1 MFTTVKAGYFVYPPQ
16 PVPIVSPPTDIA
28 AARGLVHDLIAD
40 IRARSER
47 LQMLERRL
55 LELVGSPLVAFVD
68 HLGVPAGDIEPRDL
82 VALGF
87 VQAAVHPVDAAVYRH
102 GTLKLPAVY
111 RLASGRPRLTLM
123 VDDVTDF
130 LVACGRW
137 VEDVRIEGDP
147 FGGLRRARLGES
159 AGHEL
164 WVVERKGARG
174 FTPRASG
181 AREISAAMRTREA
194 FRRRPRYVA
203 AGDEAAEVE
212 RMGRCASLIQ
222 HGRSEFGPSRAA
234 ALFFEAE
241 LERFIRRNR
250 AARILDSR
258 LRMLGVGFPHIDHL
272 VYRSSRHRLRSLI
285 RIFDSLGFERRGQ
298 VATDRYGAQIL
309 EHPEL
314 AITLLAETDLEP
326 GESEID
332 FAYEGLRPLVPP
344 GPIERY
350 TLLHGE
356 SILGAG
362 VHRVVV
368 SADIERAR
376 SILASDGVE
385 TRPLIVDTAMRR
397 ETTTVAEPWAPDAD
411 RVEHAIRCGAFD
423 PTRSL
428 ELTSLGAPGSELGL
442 VERRDARR
450 DFDADELMAEAAP
463 RPRMRTPPAERR
475 MN

>member
-1 MFTTVKAGYFVYPPQ
+1 MRGNFVLPPQ
-16 PVPIVSPPTDIA
+16 PVPLVSPPTDIA
-28 AARGLVHDLIAD
+28 AARALVRDLIAD

-55 LELVGSPLVAFVD
+55 LEMVGSPLVAFVD
-68 HLGVPAGDIEPRDL
+68 HVGVPAEHVESRQL
-82 VALGF
+82 LALGF
-87 VQAAVHPVDAAVYRH
+87 VQAPVHPVDAEVFRH
-102 GTLKLPAVY
+102 ATLRLPAVY

-137 VEDVRIEGDP
+137 VEDARIEGDP

-181 AREISAAMRTREA
+181 AREISAGMRTREA

-222 HGRSEFGPSRAA
+222 HGRTEFGPSRAA
-234 ALFFEAE
+234 SLFFDAE

-250 AARILDSR
+250 AARLLDSR
-258 LRMLGVGFPHIDHL
+258 LRVLGVGFSHVDHL
-272 VYRSSRHRLRSLI
+272 VYRSSRHRLRTLM
-285 RIFDSLGFERRGQ
+285 RIFEALGFERRGH
-298 VATDRYGAQIL
+298 VGTDRYGAQIL

-314 AITLLAETDLEP
+314 GLTIIAETDLIL
-326 GESEID
+326 GESELD
-332 FAYEGLRPLVPP
+332 FAYEGLRPVMPP

-362 VHRVVV
+362 VHRVVI
-368 SADIERAR
+368 SSDIDRAR
-376 SILASDGVE
+376 PIFASDGVE
-385 TRPLIVDTAMRR
+385 IGPLTVDTATCR
-397 ETTTVAEPWAPDAD
+397 EAATVPEPWAPDAD
-411 RVEHAIRCGAFD
+411 RVELAIRCGALD

-442 VERRDARR
+442 IERRDARR
-450 DFDADELMAEAAP
+450 EFDARELMAAAMP
-463 RPRMRTPPAERR
+463 RPRTRTPAVERAIH
-475 MN
+475 